1 MQIEKKGTGPW
12 PTVSVDGTTV
22 SITACGE
29 TRAYDCNALQG
40 DAQVVLDIV
49 RTADG
54 ALAEG
59 VANGVEYV
67 ANLIIPA
74 SRYENV
80 PLPMTLE
87 EPVLPEGVDPASIS
101 PAPTTETVRKELAAT
116 DMEAIRLILWTI
128 TENSTQE
135 G

>member
-67 ANLIIPA
+67 ASLIIPA
-74 SRYENV
+74 ARYENV

-101 PAPTTETVRKELAAT
+101 LAPTTETVRKELAAT

>member
-1 MQIEKKGTGPW
+1 MQIEKKGAGPW

-29 TRAYDCNALQG
+29 TRSYDCNALQG

-54 ALAEG
+54 GLAEG

-67 ANLIIPA
+67 ASLIIPA

-101 PAPTTETVRKELAAT
+101 PVPTTETVRKELAAT

>member
-1 MQIEKKGTGPW
+1 MQIEKKGAGPW

-29 TRAYDCNALQG
+29 TRSYDCNALQG

-54 ALAEG
+54 GLAEG

-67 ANLIIPA
+67 ASLIIPA
-74 SRYENV
+74 SR
-80 PLPMTLE
+80 
-87 EPVLPEGVDPASIS
+87 
-101 PAPTTETVRKELAAT
+101 VRKCSFARDAGGTGAARRSGS
-116 DMEAIRLILWTI
+116 RLDFSDPHNR
-128 TENSTQE
+128 NSTQ
-135 G
+135 GAGGNRHGSNPADTLDHH